1 MMSVLGSIVPTL
13 SVSLSCSVD
22 TFSGKRRDRLQ
33 SYARG
38 DRDLMN
44 QPYQILVVDDEA
56 VIRRTLEILLRRQG
70 YAVWTAADAPEAFKW
85 LREGMF
91 DLLLLDLKLLGR
103 VSGLDIAERARA
115 YQPDVAVL
123 ILTGSSELEDTVGD
137 ASRPQFETMCKTASP
152 QDVLDR
158 VAALL
163 ARAQGLHERT
173 RNAELG

>member
-1 MMSVLGSIVPTL
+1 
-13 SVSLSCSVD
+13 
-22 TFSGKRRDRLQ
+22 
-33 SYARG
+33 
-38 DRDLMN
+38 MN
-44 QPYQILVVDDEA
+44 HPYQILVVDDEA
-56 VIRRTLEILLRRQG
+56 VIRCTLEILLRRQR
-70 YAVWTAADAPEAFKW
+70 YAVWTAADAPEAFRW
-85 LREGMF
+85 LREGTF

-103 VSGLDIAERARA
+103 VSGLDIAARARA